1 MTAAGDLLPVYPPPD
16 AAGIS
21 VHGGVGSIKFQWE
34 ELREG
39 ALRLG
44 QLADDVRDILHL
56 CGDLQWRLQ
65 MLLTG
70 QDMGAHGAGAVAVY
84 ALDDARAAL
93 ARRDDELHETAQR
106 IEACRLAYAAAEAVA
121 QVAIFAAQAGVTE
134 VERGLGRVIGLANAA
149 NLAEPTPL
157 TVERVSPAAPLTIDG
172 SVPALLERIEA
183 VNDEG
188 PGVFEV
194 LKVRGSGGPVFVVV
208 LPGTQGS
215 SIIASS
221 NPFDPT
227 GVVEA
232 VQYDSVFVTEA
243 VRGALVES
251 GASEG
256 DRVMVVGYSQGG
268 MHAANI
274 AQHPDMIEDYQLDLV
289 LTAGSPTG
297 AGPSGAASY
306 LHLEH
311 ADDWVHKVD
320 GMPNPDER
328 GRVTATLR
336 GPVVEITDGGTGLGA
351 AHKLGTYLRGAEAVE
366 SSSHPS
372 ILASVGGLRSAIGT
386 RAPAERHVF
395 RARRRS
401 IGEPD
406 SSASDPR
413 GRAPDS
419 RTGAAS
425 QTDR

>member
-1 MTAAGDLLPVYPPPD
+1 
-16 AAGIS
+16 
-21 VHGGVGSIKFQWE
+21 
-34 ELREG
+34 
-39 ALRLG
+39 
-44 QLADDVRDILHL
+44 
-56 CGDLQWRLQ
+56 